1 MNEAQGR
8 PAAPHRFV
16 AAGILMLIVVAAGFA
31 VSMCAGAGLQQSV
44 LSITAE
50 PDMYSSVMSSTP
62 GIGLTPSGITKEN
75 AQGVEFVWRTDY
87 GHFLSW
93 NLTDYRITVHGTE
106 VVDPALPTL
115 IHIESGDGTDTYRT
129 EVINSGEKIYWTYNP
144 ETSEQHKPDV
154 HVTLTV
160 RDAASKRIL
169 GSAMLTI
176 GWTGNDMA
184 QVIR

>member
-8 PAAPHRFV
+8 PGGTHRLVV
-16 AAGILMLIVVAAGFA
+16 AGVLMLIVVAAGFV
-31 VSMCAGAGLQQSV
+31 VSMCAEAGLPQSG

-50 PDMYSSVMSSTP
+50 PEMYSVFMSSTP
-62 GIGLTPSGITKEN
+62 GIGLTPSGIEGMD
-75 AQGVEFVWRTDY
+75 AQGAEFVWRTDY

-93 NLTDYRITVHGTE
+93 NHTDYRITVHG
-106 VVDPALPTL
+106 
-115 IHIESGDGTDTYRT
+115 T
-129 EVINSGEKIYWTYNP
+129 EVINSGEKIYWTYDP
-144 ETSEQHKPDV
+144 EMSEQHRPDV
-154 HVTLTV
+154 HVILTV

-176 GWTGNDMA
+176 SWTGNDMA